1 MNRSAFVLEIGTEEM
16 PARFLPDL
24 ERQILG
30 KLPGILE
37 TARVNAGEMQAAST
51 PRRLVVSCES
61 MVLTQRV
68 EEELLIGPP
77 WKAAFGPDG
86 QALKPALG
94 FAAGH
99 GADVDDLFVHDT
111 PRGAYAALRKRVGGR
126 PTLEILPDCVME
138 LISGLSFAKKMRW
151 GEGEFAFGRP
161 LRWLLCL
168 LGADVVPVLI
178 AGVSA
183 DRLTFGHRVMGLGPW
198 SVPDA
203 ASFFQVLAEQGQVML
218 GNATRADRIRQE
230 GNGLAQA
237 KGARIVWKQG
247 LLDEVVQL
255 VEHPRAVLGGFD
267 SAYLDLPRE
276 VLLTSMEKHQKS
288 FGVEDENKILL
299 PHFLTVINLRPDKDD
314 NLVRKGWERVL
325 KARLEDARFFFQVDC
340 RAVAQTWLEM
350 LDHVVFLA
358 PLGSMGDKS
367 RRLEQ
372 LARRL
377 AQRFAPESV
386 DQAARAGRLA
396 KMDLVS
402 EMVKEFAEL
411 QGIMGS
417 IYAIRQGEPEPVAK
431 AVSEH
436 YLPVGPDSAVPQTRL
451 GALLALADKADS
463 LVGCFGL
470 KMMPTGANDPYAL
483 RRAALGICRIIMEH
497 DLRLDLRELLR
508 SVQETYGQV
517 HWKVG
522 QEESLQRLL
531 DFFGQR
537 LKAFFQSQG
546 FATRVVDAAVGAD
559 FADVHALRSR
569 VEALHR
575 FSQEEDF
582 AVSVQTFK
590 RVANIIRKQAME
602 TEEGQLLNGKYRD
615 ELLAE
620 LQEREL
626 ARAWQVILPQWD
638 QLWAEDRFAE
648 LFGLLREI
656 KPLVDG
662 LFDHVMVMCPEKEL
676 RMNRLNLLKSLMDRF
691 GRLADF
697 PALQV

>member
-1 MNRSAFVLEIGTEEM
+1 MNRSSFVLEIGTEEM

-37 TARVNAGEMQAAST
+37 TARVNAGEMQVAST
-51 PRRLVVSCES
+51 PRRLVVACES
-61 MVLTQRV
+61 MALTQRV
-68 EEELLIGPP
+68 EEEFLIGPP

-99 GADVDDLFVHDT
+99 GVDVGDLFVHDT

-126 PTLEILPDCVME
+126 QTLEILPDCVLG
-138 LISGLSFAKKMRW
+138 LINGLGFVKKMRW
-151 GEGEFAFGRP
+151 GHGEFAFGRP

-168 LGADVVPVLI
+168 LGADVVPVLV

-203 ASFFQVLAEQGQVML
+203 ASFSQVLDEQGQVML
-218 GNATRADRIRQE
+218 GNAIRAGRIRQE
-230 GNGLAQA
+230 GNDLAQA

-267 SAYLDLPRE
+267 SAYLELPRE

-288 FGVEDENKILL
+288 FGVEDENGTLL
-299 PHFLTVINLRPDKDD
+299 PYFLTVINLRPKDD

-325 KARLEDARFFFQVDC
+325 KARLEDARFFSQVDC
-340 RAVAQTWLEM
+340 RAVAQVWLEM
-350 LDHVVFLA
+350 LDQVVFLA

-386 DQAARAGRLA
+386 NQAARAGLLA

-411 QGIMGS
+411 QGIMGG
-417 IYAIRQGEPEPVAK
+417 IYAARQGELESVAK

-436 YLPVGPDSAVPQTRL
+436 YLPVGPDSAVPQSRL
-451 GALLALADKADS
+451 GALLAMADKADS
-463 LVGCFGL
+463 LAGCFGL
-470 KMMPTGANDPYAL
+470 KMAPTGANDPYAL

-497 DLRLDLRELLR
+497 GLRLDLRELLR
-508 SVQETYGQV
+508 DAQETYGQV
-517 HWKVG
+517 SWKVG
-522 QEESLQRLL
+522 QEESLQQLL
-531 DFFGQR
+531 DFFSQR

-559 FADVHALRSR
+559 FADVHALRAR
-569 VEALHR
+569 VEALDR

-620 LQEREL
+620 PKEREL
-626 ARAWQVILPQWD
+626 ARAWQAILPQWD
-638 QLWAEDRFAE
+638 QLWAEDRFGE

-662 LFDHVMVMCPEKEL
+662 LFDHVMVMCLEREL
-676 RMNRLNLLKSLMDRF
+676 RVNRLNLLKSLMDRF

-697 PALQV
+697 SALQV